1 MTEKRESRRPWN
13 EKLLKSS
20 HCRRPWNQNGVV
32 LFYFISVLYHL
43 LLLFPLLCVCWE
55 QYRKV
60 SLYAVGAISLG
71 SIWRQHNKCCRSWH
85 HHHRHS
91 RDVGWHLNPLLSPL
105 IHSTI
110 FIDFFSFSFHRSSSS
125 ILYTQ
130 HGFSLANFSISCIN
144 SRGFSVVVLL
154 YTRRR

>member
-32 LFYFISVLYHL
+32 LFFYISVLYH
-43 LLLFPLLCVCWE
+43 LLFPLLCVCWE

-60 SLYAVGAISLG
+60 SLYAAGAGAISLG

-110 FIDFFSFSFHRSSSS
+110 FIDFFFFFFPSFIFFYSLHPTW
-125 ILYTQ
+125 IL
-130 HGFSLANFSISCIN
+130 
-144 SRGFSVVVLL
+144 SRQLL
-154 YTRRR
+154 YLLYKFTRIFRRRSFIY